1 MDIPKLLIKV
11 SLGIA
16 VTKWAQCTLVF
27 KKTVVILEH
36 YLK

>member
-1 MDIPKLLIKV
+1 MDIPKLLMNV
-11 SLGIA
+11 GLGIA
-16 VTKWAQCTLVF
+16 VINRAQCTLVF